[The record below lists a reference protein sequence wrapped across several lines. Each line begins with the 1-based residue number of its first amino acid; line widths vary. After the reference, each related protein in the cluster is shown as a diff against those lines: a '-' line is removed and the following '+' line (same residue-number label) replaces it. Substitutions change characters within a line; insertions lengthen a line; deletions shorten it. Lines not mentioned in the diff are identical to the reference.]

1 VENHNIRTQQI
12 RYSRTM
18 TSPRLHSARHSA
30 RALAARLPFPA
41 SARWLLPVV
50 LVLLFL
56 AILIWLPWQARQM
69 ESNERQEQ
77 LIADTLWVEQTIR
90 FQLGR
95 HEEDLKSVAN
105 EILAGAPPGRLHER
119 MASELKTGMELKRVR
134 WITATGEVAASSDE
148 APMPTAVLSPASR
161 EAAERARLSRNGVY
175 GQPEP
180 HNTDPAGT
188 PGVMMMDYHLPLYR
202 GATYLGSLVGT
213 YQLSAILEEMV
224 PWWFA
229 QDNQVSLLDRD
240 DHILARRAA
249 AGPGHGVYTHK
260 RALDLPGATIT
271 LMTDSV
277 KSAPKLLPNLLV
289 GSVIV
294 LALALLWSLLAL
306 WGHIS
311 RRLAA
316 EDALR
321 LQMAFRTAME
331 NSLVT
336 GLRARDLEGRI
347 TYVNPAFCQMV
358 GYTEEDLVGRSPP
371 MPYWAPEVMAEYQH
385 RLQNVLAGTVTPQFE
400 TIFQRPDGTRIP
412 VLIFEAPLVD
422 NDGRHTGWMGSILDI
437 SDRKRIEELNRE
449 HQEKLQTS
457 SRLATMGE
465 IASMLAH
472 ELNQPLAAI
481 SSYTTGALNLLARP
495 NVDAGTLKPAIE
507 QAGVQARRAG
517 QIIRSVHEFVRKRE
531 PERQDVPVAPMID
544 SIRAL
549 IELQARPHHVTLQA
563 SIPADLPS
571 VRADRILIEQ
581 VLLNLTRNGIE
592 AMSAVPPGQR
602 ALRIEAAHDAAA
614 GQVAV
619 SVLDRGHGI
628 PVEVAERLFSPF
640 FSTKSQGMGMGLNI
654 CRTAI
659 EFHGGTLTHRDHPQ
673 GGTIFTFTLPA
684 SESHGEPS

>member
-1 VENHNIRTQQI
+1 MENHNTRPYQNG
-12 RYSRTM
+12 YPRTM
-18 TSPRLHSARHSA
+18 TSLKPW
-30 RALAARLPFPA
+30 AARLPFPT

-95 HEEDLKSVAN
+95 HEEDLKGVAN
-105 EILAGAPPGRLHER
+105 EILAGASVKRLHER
-119 MASELKTGMELKRVR
+119 MANELKTGLELKRVM
-134 WITATGEVAASSDE
+134 WVTPEGDVAASSDE
-148 APMPTAVLSPASR
+148 APPPVATLSAASR
-161 EAAERARLSRNGVY
+161 DAAERARLSRNGVY
-175 GQPEP
+175 SEP
-180 HNTDPAGT
+180 APQTVNPAGT
-188 PGVMMMDYHLPLYR
+188 PGAAMMDYHYPLYR
-202 GATYLGSLVGT
+202 GATYLGTLVAT
-213 YQLSAILEEMV
+213 FQLSAILEEMV

-240 DHILARRAA
+240 DRILARRAA

-260 RALDLPGATIT
+260 RALDLPGATVT

-277 KSAPKLLPNLLV
+277 KTEPKLLPNLLV

-311 RRLAA
+311 RRLEA
-316 EDALR
+316 EEALR
-321 LQMAFRTAME
+321 QQMAFRTAME

-336 GLRARDLEGRI
+336 GLRARDLAGRI

-358 GYTEEDLVGRSPP
+358 GYSEEELVGRSPP
-371 MPYWAPEVMAEYQH
+371 MPYWATEVMAEYEH
-385 RLQNVLAGTVTPQFE
+385 RLQNVLQGTVTPQFE

-422 NDGRHTGWMGSILDI
+422 NEGRHTGWMGSILDI
-437 SDRKRIEELNRE
+437 TDRKRIEELNRE
-449 HQEKLQTS
+449 HQEKLQAS

-495 NVDAGTLKPAIE
+495 EVDPATLKPALE
-507 QAGVQARRAG
+507 QAGTQARRAG
-517 QIIRSVHEFVRKRE
+517 QIIRSVHEFVRKRKT
-531 PERQDVPVAPMID
+531 ERRDVPLATMID
-544 SIRAL
+544 GIRAL
-549 IELQARPHHVTLQA
+549 IDLQARPHRVTVHTEL
-563 SIPADLPS
+563 PADLPL
-571 VRADRILIEQ
+571 VRADHIMIEQ
-581 VLLNLTRNGIE
+581 VLLNLARNGIE
-592 AMSAVPPGQR
+592 AMARVPLQQR
-602 ALRIEAAHDAAA
+602 VLRIEARHDAAA

-619 SVLDRGHGI
+619 NVIDNGHGI
-628 PVEVAERLFSPF
+628 PADVAERLFSPF
-640 FSTKSQGMGMGLNI
+640 FSTKAQGMGMGLNI

-659 EFHGGTLTHRDHPQ
+659 EFHGGTLTHRDNPQ

-684 SESHGEPS
+684 SEAKINGDT

>member
-1 VENHNIRTQQI
+1 MINSTQ
-12 RYSRTM
+12 
-18 TSPRLHSARHSA
+18 
-30 RALAARLPFPA
+30 LAARLPFPHTV
-41 SARWLLPVV
+41 RWLMPVV
-50 LVLLFL
+50 LVLFFL

-69 ESNERQEQ
+69 ESSERQEQ

-90 FQLGR
+90 FQMGR
-95 HEEDLKSVAN
+95 HEESMRTLGND
-105 EILAGAPPGRLHER
+105 ILSGMPPQQLRER
-119 MASELKTGMELKRVR
+119 MQRLVKTGTELKRLMWLEPNGRVVASTEAAPPR
-134 WITATGEVAASSDE
+134 VAT
-148 APMPTAVLSPASR
+148 LSTASR
-161 EAAERARLSRNGVY
+161 DAAERARRGRNPAY

-180 HNTDPAGT
+180 ETLNPAGT
-188 PGVMMMDYHLPLYR
+188 PGAIMMDYHLPLFR
-202 GATYLGSLVGT
+202 GDTYVGSVVAT
-213 YQLSAILEEMV
+213 YQLSSLLDEMV

-229 QDNQVSLLDRD
+229 QDNQITLLDRD
-240 DHILARRAA
+240 DRILARRAA

-260 RALDLPGATIT
+260 RALDLPGVTVT

-277 KSAPKLLPNLLV
+277 KSEPKLLPNLLV
-289 GSVIV
+289 GSVIA
-294 LALALLWSLLAL
+294 LSLALLWSLLAL

-321 LQMAFRTAME
+321 QQMAFRTAME

-347 TYVNPAFCQMV
+347 THVNPAFCQMV
-358 GYTEEDLVGRSPP
+358 GYTEEELVGRSPP

-385 RLQNVLAGTVTPQFE
+385 RLANVLAGTVTPQFE

-422 NDGRHTGWMGSILDI
+422 DAGRHTGWMGSILDI

-449 HQEKLQTS
+449 HQEKLQAS
-457 SRLATMGE
+457 ARLATMGE

-481 SSYTTGALNLLARP
+481 SSYTTGALNLLSRGDGAP
-495 NVDAGTLKPAIE
+495 VDSGKLKPALE
-507 QAGVQARRAG
+507 QASAQARRAG
-517 QIIRSVHEFVRKRE
+517 QIVRSVFDFVKKRE
-531 PERQDVPVAPMID
+531 AERQDVALADMLD

-549 IELQARPHHVTLQA
+549 IELQARHHQVTFRSVL
-563 SIPADLPS
+563 PADLPL
-571 VRADRILIEQ
+571 VRADRMMVEQ

-592 AMSAVPPGQR
+592 AMANVPLAR
-602 ALRIEAAHDAAA
+602 RTLTLEACYDAPAH
-614 GQVAV
+614 QV
-619 SVLDRGHGI
+619 SVCIVDNGHGI
-628 PVEVAERLFSPF
+628 PQEVAERLFSPF
-640 FSTKSQGMGMGLNI
+640 FSTKAQGMGMGLNI

-659 EFHGGTLTHRDHPQ
+659 EFHGGTLTHRDNPG

-684 SESHGEPS
+684 SGA